1 MQRKVKVS
9 AITSDPCAAAS
20 VPTSPC
26 RGEIFGQGD
35 GRLGTEVRDEVI
47 RRNET
52 RKEKEA
58 AVVSRKKTKLQEL
71 ISSAKTIK
79 AEMKNKDFKLTVDKL
94 RVLVSYKKRNE
105 DAAIPSGKAALLTRW
120 NETKHRLS
128 PRSSPNNSDDEE
140 EEEEEEEGNN
150 IVFEEIGITG
160 LVFGHNDSDD
170 ECEE

>member
-1 MQRKVKVS
+1 MTLMHDSEKKNNAR
-9 AITSDPCAAAS
+9 TSHNDSEAS
-20 VPTSPC
+20 KLPTREELQKRYKDSQFLTS
-26 RGEIFGQGD
+26 GQIFGQGD

-71 ISSAKTIK
+71 ISRAKTIK

-105 DAAIPSGKAALLTRW
+105 DAAIPSGKAALLARW

-140 EEEEEEEGNN
+140 EEEE
-150 IVFEEIGITG
+150 
-160 LVFGHNDSDD
+160 
-170 ECEE
+170 